1 MTKISGIFSK
11 ILMVSVLLL
20 AGFSAYAQ
28 NSFTVTLKL
37 VDEKTDEPV
46 AAATASLTL
55 KGEKTAAKYALTN
68 NDGEAT
74 LGKARKGTYIVRAE
88 LMGYKA

>member
-11 ILMVSVLLL
+11 ILMVGVLLL

-37 VDEKTDEPV
+37 IDEKTDEPV

-74 LGKARKGTYIVRAE
+74 LGKA
-88 LMGYKA
+88 